1 MKRKF
6 ALLIVLAFTLLI
18 LVVGMQVVEIAEANA
33 FWIYKTVD
41 PIPGAVP
48 PTIIML
54 NPQNSSVCS
63 PDEVAVSFNVSKPQ
77 FGTSFTSITYVYYAV
92 DNGEDIKLYS
102 PYINGSGTTG
112 VPEFNTTFILPSLST
127 GNHVLTVKAHGV
139 VLPGGL
145 DIFYMNSSS
154 TTFFSVAA
162 QPSLQPSPTP
172 NQSIGSGYLHNP
184 ALLAEI
190 VSAIVV
196 VAVASTSLFYF
207 KRHNK
212 RSELRE

>member
-1 MKRKF
+1 MKRKI
-6 ALLIVLAFTLLI
+6 ALLIVLAFTLLT
-18 LVVGMQVVEIAEANA
+18 LVVGMQVVEIVEANA

-54 NPQNSSVCS
+54 NPQNNSVCS

-154 TTFFSVAA
+154 TTFFTVDSQPA
-162 QPSLQPSPTP
+162 QLSPTSS
-172 NQSIGSGYLHNP
+172 QSINSDYSLNP
-184 ALLAEI
+184 LFLPAI
-190 VSAIVV
+190 FSVVVIVV
-196 VAVASTSLFYF
+196 VASFTIVYF

-212 RSELRE
+212 RAA